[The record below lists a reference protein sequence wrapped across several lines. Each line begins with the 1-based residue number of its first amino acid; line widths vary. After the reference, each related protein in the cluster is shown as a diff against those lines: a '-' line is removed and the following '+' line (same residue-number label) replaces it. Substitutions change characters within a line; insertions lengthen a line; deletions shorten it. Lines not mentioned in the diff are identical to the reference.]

1 MTAYEFLSQGRRIDD
16 RIERKKEEIERL
28 RSRLTKATAQLTGM
42 PRGGSGGDWTDADVK
57 LLELEGVIAA
67 EIKQLCTVKRQI
79 IEAISAVQDTRYRD
93 LLEMRYR
100 NNYTFEKIAVTMN
113 YDWRHIMRMHKE
125 ALEVVKVPDNYD

>member
-79 IEAISAVQDTRYRD
+79 IETISAVQDTRYRD

-100 NNYTFEKIAVTMN
+100 NNWTFEKIAVEMN

-125 ALEVVKVPDNYD
+125 ALEVVKVPE

>member
-100 NNYTFEKIAVTMN
+100 NNYTFEKIAVEMN

-125 ALEVVKVPDNYD
+125 ALEVVKVPE

>member
-79 IEAISAVQDTRYRD
+79 IEAISAVHDTRYRD

-100 NNYTFEKIAVTMN
+100 NNWTFEKIAVEMN

-125 ALEVVKVPDNYD
+125 ALEVVKVPE

>member
-1 MTAYEFLSQGRRIDD
+1 MTAFEFLSQGRRIDD

-100 NNYTFEKIAVTMN
+100 NNYTFEKIAVEMN

-125 ALEVVKVPDNYD
+125 ALEVVKVPE